1 MSLKKIFKI
10 LLLTNIIFQVILED
24 GINYDKKEI
33 EDMRISFLSG
43 KDESFYYLG
52 DNLIED
58 NHKIIAFADL
68 DGDKLTDII
77 TYQKEENKYTFYY
90 FKYTKKSEDQD
101 EKAKFIKN
109 GPLFSLDVS
118 ENETIRNLYV
128 GRLFIEKNNAC
139 YLVSFNNKDDTL
151 SHYIRCS
158 DNPEEN
164 IKLDIT
170 SNILIMNKDFDEK
183 VKILFY
189 EKGNKRKICKLNF
202 NQKENGFCDY
212 IDFEEILDKSCYSND
227 GHKYVKDNISLKG
240 GLAYVDIDG
249 NCAPDIILT
258 QDPDNSDERL
268 IEIYTTK
275 REDKN
280 QYCLTQVIHLSN
292 RTKLGAFAITKVN
305 DEKSESVAPMLDIL
319 IPYIDENK
327 IKIFK
332 NKKEIEYSWSD
343 DYCNYIYEKKKDEF
357 KYGENNVNLFEEK
370 ETEILSISKYGNLT
384 MDSTFTT
391 VIRVGDF
398 LESSNPG
405 ILLKQNII
413 DKNTSIISL
422 FKRENNKFVHYDSI
436 EKKINGFLENDDFEM
451 GLFFDIDEAGTLSL
465 IISTKKGKN
474 YFFFNY
480 RRNVYFIKSKLMNH
494 KKDLYDANL
503 GATFRYIVTNK
514 KGDRHMDVSHQLSQT
529 SDTNIPLPYCL
540 IGLDD
545 TNNYVEYFQTISGN
559 YLGENEEIFANSDEK
574 DWKTNSPI
582 IPNTQ
587 MMISKYFN
595 DEKKIEWNVDLIVQ
609 PMDKIW
615 LFLIVVIIVLIIVLV
630 IIIILHFKEVKEEQK
645 ETNKFK
651 SWFA

>member
-1 MSLKKIFKI
+1 MSFTQFLKIVLFAN
-10 LLLTNIIFQVILED
+10 LIFQVVLED
-24 GINYDKKEI
+24 GIKYEKKEI
-33 EDMRISFLSG
+33 EDMRSSFLSV
-43 KDESFYYLG
+43 KEQSFYYLG
-52 DNLIED
+52 SGYIED
-58 NHKIIAFADL
+58 NHKIIAFADIN
-68 DGDKLTDII
+68 GDKLTDII
-77 TYQKEENKYTFYY
+77 TYKKEENTYTFYS
-90 FKYTKKSEDQD
+90 FNYTKKSNDED
-101 EKAKFIKN
+101 EKAKFIKSQA
-109 GPLFSLDVS
+109 LFSLTVS
-118 ENETIRNLYV
+118 QNETIRNLYV
-128 GRLFIEKNNAC
+128 GSLFKEKNSVC
-139 YLVSFNNKDDTL
+139 FLVSFNNINETL

-158 DNPEEN
+158 DNLENN
-164 IKLDIT
+164 IKLTIT
-170 SNILIMNKDFDEK
+170 SNILIMNKDLNNI
-183 VKILFY
+183 VKIVFY
-189 EKGNKRKICKLNF
+189 DKENQKRRICKLNSE
-202 NQKENGFCDY
+202 QKEQGFCDY
-212 IDFEEILDKSCYSND
+212 EDFENILEKSCYNNN
-227 GHKYVKDNISLKG
+227 GHKYDNETISLKG

-249 NCAPDIILT
+249 NCSPDIILT
-258 QDPDNSDERL
+258 HDVDNSDERI
-268 IEIYTTK
+268 IEIYTSN
-275 REDKN
+275 REN
-280 QYCLTQVIHLSN
+280 ENMYCLEEVITLQNSS
-292 RTKLGAFAITKVN
+292 KLGALVITKVN
-305 DEKSESVAPMLDIL
+305 DEKSEEEAPMLDIL
-319 IPYIDENK
+319 IPYIEENK
-327 IKIFK
+327 IQILK
-332 NKKEIEYSWSD
+332 NKKKVGYSWSN
-343 DYCNYIYEKKKDEF
+343 DYCNKDY
-357 KYGENNVNLFEEK
+357 KNVKENNNNLFEK
-370 ETEILSISKYGNLT
+370 KDPETLSVTGYDNLT

-398 LESSNPG
+398 LGSSNPG

-413 DKNTSIISL
+413 GQNSSIISL
-422 FKRENNKFVHYDSI
+422 FKRENNKFVYYDSI
-436 EKKINGFLENDDFEM
+436 KKNEIFEKDDDFEM
-451 GLFFDIDEAGTLSL
+451 GLFFDIDESGTLSL
-465 IISTKKGKN
+465 IIPTKKGKN
-474 YFFFNY
+474 HFFFNY
-480 RRNVYFIKSKLMNH
+480 RKDVFFLKSKLMNH
-494 KKDLYDANL
+494 KKNLYDANL

>member
-1 MSLKKIFKI
+1 MSFTQFLKIVLFAN
-10 LLLTNIIFQVILED
+10 LIFQVVLED
-24 GINYDKKEI
+24 GIKYEKKEI
-33 EDMRISFLSG
+33 EDMRSSFLSV
-43 KDESFYYLG
+43 KEQSFYYLG
-52 DNLIED
+52 SGYIED
-58 NHKIIAFADL
+58 NHKIIAFADIN
-68 DGDKLTDII
+68 GDKLTDII
-77 TYQKEENKYTFYY
+77 TYKKEENTYTFYS
-90 FKYTKKSEDQD
+90 FNYTKKSNDED
-101 EKAKFIKN
+101 EKAKFIKSQA
-109 GPLFSLDVS
+109 LFSLTVS
-118 ENETIRNLYV
+118 QNETIRNLYV
-128 GRLFIEKNNAC
+128 GSLFKEKNSVC
-139 YLVSFNNKDDTL
+139 FLVSFNNINETL

-158 DNPEEN
+158 DNLENN
-164 IKLDIT
+164 IKLTIT
-170 SNILIMNKDFDEK
+170 SNILIMNKDLNNI
-183 VKILFY
+183 VKIVFY
-189 EKGNKRKICKLNF
+189 DKENQKRRICKLNSE
-202 NQKENGFCDY
+202 QKEQGFCDY
-212 IDFEEILDKSCYSND
+212 EDFENILEKSCYNNN
-227 GHKYVKDNISLKG
+227 GHKYDNETISLKG

-249 NCAPDIILT
+249 NCSPDIILT
-258 QDPDNSDERL
+258 HDVDNSDERI
-268 IEIYTTK
+268 IEIYTSN
-275 REDKN
+275 REN
-280 QYCLTQVIHLSN
+280 ENMYCLEEVITLQNSS
-292 RTKLGAFAITKVN
+292 KLGALVITKVN
-305 DEKSESVAPMLDIL
+305 DEKSEEEAPMLDIL
-319 IPYIDENK
+319 IPYIEENK
-327 IKIFK
+327 IQILK
-332 NKKEIEYSWSD
+332 NKKKVGYSWSN
-343 DYCNYIYEKKKDEF
+343 DYCNKDY
-357 KYGENNVNLFEEK
+357 KNVKENNNNLFEK
-370 ETEILSISKYGNLT
+370 KDPETLSVTGYDNLT

-398 LESSNPG
+398 LGSSNPG

-451 GLFFDIDEAGTLSL
+451 GLFFDIDESGTLSL
-465 IISTKKGKN
+465 IIPTKKGKN
-474 YFFFNY
+474 HFFFNY
-480 RRNVYFIKSKLMNH
+480 RKDVFFLKSKLMNH
-494 KKDLYDANL
+494 KKNLYDANL